1 MSAQQAGEKAKKT
14 MLRVHPLCQCREVVS
29 PDIGKDYCIRYTPSM
44 LGIDLLS
51 LVQLIGY
58 PGIFG
63 MIFAESG
70 LLFGVFFPG
79 ASLLFASGVL
89 AAADVF
95 NIWILVPGVVIA
107 AVLGDSVGYWFGT
120 KVGPALFSRPDSR
133 FFRKE
138 YLDKTKIFFE
148 KYGTRTILVA
158 RFIPIVRTFAPI
170 LAGVGAMRYSTFLSY
185 NILGAILWGGGITL
199 LGYSLGRSVPD
210 AEKFILPLVLV
221 IVGITLIPLAI
232 HWWQNKNVPPQE
244 KQ

>member
-1 MSAQQAGEKAKKT
+1 MF
-14 MLRVHPLCQCREVVS
+14 
-29 PDIGKDYCIRYTPSM
+29 
-44 LGIDLLS
+44 GIDLLS
-51 LVQLIGY
+51 LVQFIGY

-95 NIWILVPGVVIA
+95 NIWILVPGVIVA

-120 KVGPALFSRPDSR
+120 KVGPKLFSRPDSR
-133 FFRKE
+133 FFRQE
-138 YLDKTKIFFE
+138 YLGRTKIFFE
-148 KYGTRTILVA
+148 KYGTRTIVVA

-170 LAGVGAMRYSTFLSY
+170 LAGVGAMRYSTFLFY
-185 NILGAILWGGGITL
+185 NVIGALFWAGGITL
-199 LGYSLGRSVPD
+199 LGYFLGRSVPD

-221 IVGITLIPLAI
+221 IVGFTLIPLAT
-232 HWWQNKNVPPQE
+232 HWWQNRNVPPPPQP
-244 KQ
+244 